1 MSNHLILGYSSL
13 FISRP
18 KCFRLVVSRHG
29 ICFTCW
35 HIQLWPCTGAV
46 RFVHVR
52 VNLFIYL
59 ASFKE
64 GEKRWTVKP
73 LISSKNTG
81 APQISNLAFFRC
93 LDNSS
98 LMQLG
103 QVLLQPGSSLPWQSE
118 QVLTF
123 LVNNLNHTM
132 QEMPLWNQLKNHA
145 APCLVRRLCTSAP
158 KNHGT
163 SFQRSALHEDL
174 TSW

>member
-1 MSNHLILGYSSL
+1 MAYALHVGIFSCDLAPVLSGLYMFVWTYLYTWLH
-13 FISRP
+13 SRKGKNVEP
-18 KCFRLVVSRHG
+18 L
-29 ICFTCW
+29 
-35 HIQLWPCTGAV
+35 
-46 RFVHVR
+46 
-52 VNLFIYL
+52 
-59 ASFKE
+59 
-64 GEKRWTVKP
+64 KP

-103 QVLLQPGSSLPWQSE
+103 QVLLQPGSSYCLPVCCLPWQSE